1 MKDINTVTGPV
12 MPDMLG
18 ATLMHEHMFVQY
30 GGPSPEYCRPSRR
43 RDEAVADCLDYIAQI
58 RAYGVQT
65 IVDPTT
71 VDLGRNAL
79 LMAEVAART
88 DFNIICCTGIY
99 STATYVR
106 LRDRLGGS
114 PDAIADLFIKELTD
128 GIDDT
133 GVKAGFIKVVS
144 TAPVIRPDEHEL
156 LLAAAQASV
165 TTGAPIIT
173 HTDGVLGDEQ
183 QRIFTA
189 AGVPARSIIIGH
201 SCSSTSF
208 AYLHGI
214 VRAGS
219 YLGFDQI
226 GMETVLPDEVRV
238 ESMLKLIHA
247 GWASRIMISHDSVWH
262 WVGGPRMGAGLHKN
276 WKPTNF
282 FERIVPMLQY
292 GGVTDEHI
300 RTMLLDSPRRFFEG
314 QEAGSPATVDHE
326 VF

>member
-1 MKDINTVTGPV
+1 MTVSISTVTGTIT
-12 MPDMLG
+12 PDELG
-18 ATLMHEHMFVQY
+18 PTLMHEHMFVQY
-30 GGPSPEYCRPSRR
+30 GGPSAEYCHPGSR

-58 RAYGVQT
+58 RAYGVQS

-71 VDLGRNAL
+71 VDLGRNAP
-79 LMAEVAART
+79 LMAEIAART
-88 DFNIICCTGIY
+88 NFTIICCTGIY
-99 STATYVR
+99 STSTYVR

-114 PDAIADLFIKELTD
+114 PDAIADLFIREITE
-128 GIDDT
+128 GIGDT

-156 LLAAAQASV
+156 LLAAAHASV
-165 TTGAPIIT
+165 ATGAPIIT
-173 HTDGVLGDEQ
+173 HTDGILGDEQ
-183 QRIFTA
+183 QHIFTA
-189 AGVPARSIIIGH
+189 AGVPAHKIIIGH

-208 AYLHGI
+208 AYHHGI
-214 VRAGS
+214 VQAGS

-238 ESMLKLIHA
+238 DSLVKLIHA
-247 GWASRIMISHDSVWH
+247 GWASRIMLSHDSVWH
-262 WVGGPRMGAGLHKN
+262 WVGGPRMGAGPHKN

-300 RTMLLDSPRRFFEG
+300 QTMLRDNPRRFFAG
-314 QEAGSPATVDHE
+314 QDTVSPAEHGVC
-326 VF
+326 

>member
-1 MKDINTVTGPV
+1 MTASISTVTGTITA
-12 MPDMLG
+12 DELG
-18 ATLMHEHMFVQY
+18 TTLMHEHMFVQY
-30 GGPSPEYCRPSRR
+30 GGPSAEYCQPGRR
-43 RDEAVADCLDYIAQI
+43 RDEAVADCLEYIAQI
-58 RAYGVQT
+58 RTYGVQS

-71 VDLGRNAL
+71 ADLGRNAPL
-79 LMAEVAART
+79 LAEIAAKT
-88 DFNIICCTGIY
+88 GLNIICCTGIY
-99 STATYVR
+99 STATYMR
-106 LRDRLGGS
+106 LRDRLDGS
-114 PDAIADLFIKELTD
+114 PDAIADLFIRELTD
-128 GIDDT
+128 GIGDS

-144 TAPVIRPDEHEL
+144 TAPVIRRDEREL

-165 TTGAPIIT
+165 ATGAPIIT

-183 QRIFTA
+183 QRILTA
-189 AGVPARSIIIGH
+189 AGVPARRIIIGH

-208 AYLHGI
+208 AYHHGI
-214 VRAGS
+214 VQAGS

-238 ESMLKLIHA
+238 DSLAKLIHA

-262 WVGGPRMGAGLHKN
+262 WVGGPRMGTGQHKN

-300 RTMLLDSPRRFFEG
+300 QTMLRDNPRLFFAG
-314 QEAGSPATVDHE
+314 LAPGSPAEHGAS
-326 VF
+326 

>member
-1 MKDINTVTGPV
+1 
-12 MPDMLG
+12 
-18 ATLMHEHMFVQY
+18 MHEHMFVQY
-30 GGPSPEYCRPSRR
+30 GGPLGGVLPSGPP
-43 RDEAVADCLDYIAQI
+43 RDEAMAGCLDYIAQI
-58 RAYGVQT
+58 RAYGVQS

-71 VDLGRNAL
+71 ADLGRNVP
-79 LMAEVAART
+79 LMAEIAAQT
-88 DFNIICCTGIY
+88 GLNIICCTGIY

-114 PDAIADLFIKELTD
+114 PDAIADLFIRELTD
-128 GIDDT
+128 GIGDT

-144 TAPVIRPDEHEL
+144 TAPVIRPDEQEL
-156 LLAAAQASV
+156 LLAAAHASV
-165 TTGAPIIT
+165 ATGAPIIT

-201 SCSSTSF
+201 SCSSTSY
-208 AYLHGI
+208 AYHHGI
-214 VRAGS
+214 VQAGS

-238 ESMLKLIHA
+238 DSLLKLIHA

-262 WVGGPRMGAGLHKN
+262 WVGGPSMGTGRHKN

-300 RTMLLDSPRRFFEG
+300 QTMLRDNPRCFFAG
-314 QEAGSPATVDHE
+314 QEPVSAAEHGAS
-326 VF
+326 